1 MDDVGILQTS
11 TSHTAFESEDVL
23 PHVLQ
28 HWIMPPYSGGLHRY
42 HVSHGFGSC
51 LCAREGSDAV
61 MCLAALDPTS
71 LLERFLALLRVPR
84 HRILSLCLGG
94 L

>member
-51 LCAREGSDAV
+51 LRAREGSDAV
-61 MCLAALDPTS
+61 MCLVAPDPAS
-71 LLERFLALLRVPR
+71 LLERAPVLPRVPR
-84 HRILSLCLGG
+84 HRILPLCLGG